1 MDADLN
7 ASRNIAAF
15 SARKDGRLRVS
26 EPNAANDE
34 AEGHMALEA
43 EFSCKPMSLIVGG

>member
-15 SARKDGRLRVS
+15 STREGGRLRVS

-34 AEGHMALEA
+34 AEGHWTIEA
-43 EFSCKPMSLIVGG
+43 ELSCMLTSLIVGG